1 MKAKEAFIP
10 DASQERKPRDP
21 LEFIRNVWGNLKLAK
36 PFNDLY
42 ITKVT
47 YVMYTH
53 IYICSENCLN
63 RNLNKTESR

>member
-36 PFNDLY
+36 PFNDLTSFVY
-42 ITKVT
+42 IIKVT
-47 YVMYTH
+47 YMYD
-53 IYICSENCLN
+53 I
-63 RNLNKTESR
+63 